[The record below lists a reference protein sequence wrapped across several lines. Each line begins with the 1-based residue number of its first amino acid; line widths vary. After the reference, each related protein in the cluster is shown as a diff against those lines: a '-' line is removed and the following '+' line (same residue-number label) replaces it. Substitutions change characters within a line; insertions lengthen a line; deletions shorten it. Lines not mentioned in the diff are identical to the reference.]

1 MAQFPS
7 PSGASGRWQLRE
19 QRRAVRGDNWTTLNS
34 FESIGGTVNVGAGG
48 QATVV
53 FSNIPQNYKHL
64 QIRIMSKSIS
74 TNDALDMQFNS
85 DTGNNYSYHDLFGDG
100 GTTGAGVSA
109 PRTTMPIAGLGPPS
123 TNTNMF
129 GVAIVDILDYTDTN
143 KYKTVRSLSG
153 MDLNGSGTVVL
164 TSNNWRSTSA
174 VSTISLFL
182 RTVAGFGQYSSFA
195 LYGIRG

>member
-7 PSGASGRWQLRE
+7 TSGASGRWQIRE

-34 FESIGGTVNVGAGG
+34 FESIAGTVIVGAGG
-48 QATVV
+48 QPTVV

-100 GTTGAGVSA
+100 SSTGASASA
-109 PRTTMPIAGLGPPS
+109 PRTTMPIAGLGAPS

-129 GVAIVDILDYTDTN
+129 GAAIVDILDYADTN

-153 MDLNGSGTVVL
+153 VDLNGSGVVVL

>member
-7 PSGASGRWQLRE
+7 TSGASGRWQLRE

-34 FESIGGTVNVGAGG
+34 FESIAGTVVVGAGG

-100 GTTGAGVSA
+100 SSTGASVSA
-109 PRTTMPIAGLGPPS
+109 PRATMPIAGLGPPS

-129 GVAIVDILDYTDTN
+129 GAAIVDILDYADTN

-153 MDLNGSGTVVL
+153 VDLNGSGVVVL